1 MRFNPYKHHR
11 RSIRLK
17 GYDYSQPGY
26 YYITICSQ
34 NRECMFWK
42 NNNDVNINVGA
53 VLAPAPNKIQLSIT
67 GEVIEKQLHSIP
79 NQFKNVRL
87 DEYIIMP
94 NHVHVIIVIKTRV
107 EASTTPTIPQIIR
120 SLKSRCINE
129 YCQYIK
135 MNNLNIS
142 GKLWQ
147 RNYYEHI
154 IRDEDELNRIRKYMQ
169 ENPYRW
175 AEDEENPNNIVES
188 FSC

>member
-1 MRFNPYKHHR
+1 MRFDPYNHNR

-17 GYDYSQPGY
+17 NYDYSQNGAY
-26 YYITICSQ
+26 YVTICA
-34 NRECMFWK
+34 NDRECIFWK
-42 NNNDVNINVGA
+42 HNNNTNVGA
-53 VLAPAPNKIQLSIT
+53 AFTSAPNNIQLSIS
-67 GEVIEKQLHSIP
+67 GEIIDKQLHAIQ

-94 NHVHVIIVIKTRV
+94 NHVHVIIEITKRV
-107 EASTTPTIPQIIR
+107 EASTTPTLSLIIR
-120 SLKSRCINE
+120 SFKSRCTND

-135 MNNLNIS
+135 TNNLNIS

-154 IRDEDELNRIRKYMQ
+154 IRNENELNHIKKYIQ

-175 AEDEENPNNIVES
+175 MDDKENPNNWP
-188 FSC
+188 